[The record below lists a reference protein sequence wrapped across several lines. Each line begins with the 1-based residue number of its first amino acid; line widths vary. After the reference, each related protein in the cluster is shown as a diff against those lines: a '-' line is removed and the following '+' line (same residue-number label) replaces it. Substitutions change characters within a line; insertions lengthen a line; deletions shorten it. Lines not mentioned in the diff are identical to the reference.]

1 MANIKTIEED
11 MSIKIRYFLHFRV
24 DFPGKMGDFSK
35 NQNLRGI
42 FKHVER

>member
-35 NQNLRGI
+35 KPE
-42 FKHVER
+42 FKGDFLAC